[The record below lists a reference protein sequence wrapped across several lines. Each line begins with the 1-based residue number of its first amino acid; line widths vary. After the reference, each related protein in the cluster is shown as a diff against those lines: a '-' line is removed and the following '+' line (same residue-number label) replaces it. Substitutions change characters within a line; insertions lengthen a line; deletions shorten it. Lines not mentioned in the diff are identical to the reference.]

1 MKLKPYDDVPLFL
14 SIEGSNT
21 GEYIF
26 AESASLTLSQDIKAS
41 RQLDDNIL
49 QICAFG
55 DGSNMNFDDMFVFEE
70 GSNELVVMGPIGGP
84 PRPISSSIN
93 KIKKDSKITF
103 PNGKN
108 LFFSEEVNPGGH
120 DFLTKVYAKS
130 GGWSLTEE
138 EAQNGYFEPSF
149 KYVADSPIKGT
160 LDVDFYVNEGN
171 LPHFFSI
178 TGLVDPT
185 EFPPINNDR
194 VTGFLGDFAFYGA
207 YLTQFEFSISPN
219 SISQAKASFDIY
231 GNLTKDESLSLNYY
245 SSDLYQQQSIPHG
258 ETSKLVGLSSI
269 GFNYGL
275 GFSYSASISRYP
287 KYEVPTGDYVPE
299 IGFLPTR
306 ASKRQTNVSVT
317 VEGDNLDPSVL
328 HKVMNQENVE
338 VVCELRDLS
347 YDNYRNNS
355 AGLLSS
361 FHCNG
366 AVQSESLSVNSK
378 GYLNG
383 SVTISQVL
391 Q

>member
-1 MKLKPYDDVPLFL
+1 MILQPYDDVPLYL
-14 SIEGSNT
+14 SVEGSNT

-26 AESASLTLSQDIKAS
+26 ADSASLTLSQTIKAS

-49 QICAFG
+49 QICAYG
-55 DGSNMNFDDMFVFEE
+55 DGSDMLFNDMFIFKE
-70 GSNELVVMGPIGGP
+70 GVHELVVLGPIGGP
-84 PRPISSSIN
+84 PRPIASSID
-93 KIKKDSKITF
+93 KIEKDSKITF
-103 PNGKN
+103 PNGKI
-108 LFFSEEVNPGGH
+108 LHFSEEVNPNGH
-120 DFLTKVYAKS
+120 DFLTKVYS
-130 GGWSLTEE
+130 PNGSVMLSEY

-149 KYVADSPIKGT
+149 KYVADTPIKGT

-178 TGLVDPT
+178 TGLANPT

-207 YLTQFEFSISPN
+207 YLTKFAFSISPN
-219 SISQAKASFDIY
+219 SVIQAQASFDIY
-231 GNLTKDESLSLNYY
+231 GNLIKDESLSANYY
-245 SSDLYQQQSIPHG
+245 SSDLYKQQSIPHG
-258 ETSKLVGLSSI
+258 ETSKIVGLSSI
-269 GFNYGL
+269 GFNYAL

-287 KYEVPTGDYVPE
+287 KYEVPTGDYIPSV
-299 IGFLPTR
+299 GFLPSR
-306 ASKRQTNVSVT
+306 ASKRQTNVTIT

-338 VVCELRDLS
+338 VICELRDLS
-347 YDNYRNNS
+347 YKDYRNNS
-355 AGLLSS
+355 AGLLSQ
-361 FHCNG
+361 FYCYG
-366 AVQSESLSVNSK
+366 AVESESLSINSR